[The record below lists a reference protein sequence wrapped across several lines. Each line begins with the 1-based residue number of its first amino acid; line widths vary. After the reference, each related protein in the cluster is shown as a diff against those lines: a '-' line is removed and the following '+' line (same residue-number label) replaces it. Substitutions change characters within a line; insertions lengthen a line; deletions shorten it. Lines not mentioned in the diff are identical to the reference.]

1 MYNMD
6 TVQLCQGKSFVTMKS
21 MKKDAV
27 TGEWKKAFFYSKTCF
42 SKYIIAMKQL
52 PPTPVADRFEVYTHC
67 EVASHTVVTRQ
78 EETEKEPPTPGK
90 L

>member
-1 MYNMD
+1 MD
-6 TVQLCQGKSFVTMKS
+6 TVQLCKGKSFVMMKS

-27 TGEWKKAFFYSKTCF
+27 TGEWKKAFFFSKTCF
-42 SKYIIAMKQL
+42 SKYIIAMKKL
-52 PPTPVADRFEVYTHC
+52 PPTPGADHFEVATHC

-78 EETEKEPPTPGK
+78 DEKEKEPPTLGK